1 MTNRRVRRLG
11 LPAVFAAGL
20 VAAALVFAL
29 GTARSAPAR
38 AFAAAID
45 VTQTCTARVKPKT
58 QVDIQAVVAN
68 TGDVQLTIQPALT
81 GISADAGTPLDESD
95 DFVPTSPA
103 ATPTETV
110 LDPAEHWTYTGSYT
124 AGTEDMTDIVDVDAL
139 GAGGEDVSDLA
150 NCDTDVIQTPQPGV
164 IVGVQKVGGKVL
176 VKQPGGK
183 FVPLTGPTEI
193 KVGSVVDTTH
203 GTIKLIAGL
212 GGGKTNSANFNDGLF
227 KIQQSHARNAYMTLV
242 LQGGN
247 FGVCR
252 GSRALSVFSADAKR
266 KRQVR
271 RLWGNGKGRFT
282 TKGRYSSA
290 TVRGTHWLVAG
301 PLRRNADARPTRR
314 RQGAGL
320 PASQDDQRPRR
331 PHLLGHSAVTV
342 RL

>member
-1 MTNRRVRRLG
+1 MTKRRVRRLG
-11 LPAVFAAGL
+11 LPAVLAAGL
-20 VAAALVFAL
+20 IAAASIFAL

-45 VTQTCTARVKPKT
+45 VTQTCTPRVKPKA

-68 TGDVQLTIQPALT
+68 TGDVNLTIAQNLT
-81 GISADAGTPLDESD
+81 GISANAGTPLDETD
-95 DFVPTSPA
+95 DFVPTLVSGDDGDGILEPG
-103 ATPTETV
+103 ER
-110 LDPAEHWTYTGSYT
+110 WTYTGSYT
-124 AGTEDMTDIVDVDAL
+124 AGTEDMTNIVDVDAL

-183 FVPLTGPTEI
+183 FVQLTGATEI
-193 KVGSVVDTTH
+193 KVGSQVDTTH

-227 KIQQSHARNAYMTLV
+227 KIQQSHARNAYMILV

-252 GSRALSVFSADAKR
+252 GGALSAFRVDAKR

-290 TVRGTHWLVAG
+290 TVRGTHWLVQDRCDGTLTRVLRGVVKVQDFRGHKTISVRAG
-301 PLRRNADARPTRR
+301 QTYLAKAP
-314 RQGAGL
+314 
-320 PASQDDQRPRR
+320 
-331 PHLLGHSAVTV
+331 
-342 RL
+342 

>member
-1 MTNRRVRRLG
+1 LGESMTTLRLRRLW
-11 LPAVFAAGL
+11 LPAVLAGGLFAA
-20 VAAALVFAL
+20 AAVFSL

-45 VTQTCTARVKPKT
+45 VTQTCTPRVKPKAT
-58 QVDIQAVVAN
+58 VDIQAVVAN
-68 TGDVQLTIQPALT
+68 TGDVPLTIANNLN

-95 DFVPTSPA
+95 DFVPAYVSGDANGNQTLD
-103 ATPTETV
+103 PTER
-110 LDPAEHWTYTGSYT
+110 WTYNGSYT
-124 AGTEDMTDIVDVDAL
+124 AGTEDMTDILDVDAL
-139 GAGGEDVSDLA
+139 GPGGEAVGDLA

-164 IVGVQKVGGKVL
+164 IVGVQKVAGKVL

-183 FVPLTGPTEI
+183 FVPLTRPTEI

-203 GTIKLIAGL
+203 GTIKLTAGL

-227 KIQQSHARNAYMTLV
+227 KIQQSRARNAYMVLV

-252 GSRALSVFSADAKR
+252 TRSLSAFSADATR
-266 KRQVR
+266 KVR

-290 TVRGTHWLVAG
+290 TVRGTHWLVQDRCDGTLTRVLRGVVQVKDFRADKTISVRAG
-301 PLRRNADARPTRR
+301 HTYLAKAP
-314 RQGAGL
+314 
-320 PASQDDQRPRR
+320 
-331 PHLLGHSAVTV
+331 
-342 RL
+342 

>member
-1 MTNRRVRRLG
+1 M
-11 LPAVFAAGL
+11 
-20 VAAALVFAL
+20 L

-45 VTQTCTARVKPKT
+45 VTQTCTPRVKPRT
-58 QVDIQAVVAN
+58 TVDIQAVVAN
-68 TGDVQLTIQPALT
+68 TGDVPLAIANNLT

-95 DFVPTSPA
+95 DFVPTYVSGDA
-103 ATPTETV
+103 NGNQV
-110 LDPAEHWTYTGSYT
+110 LDPTEHWTYTGSFT
-124 AGTEDMTDIVDVDAL
+124 AGTADLTDIVDVDAL
-139 GAGGEDVSDLA
+139 GPGGADVSDLA
-150 NCDTDVIQTPQPGV
+150 NCDTDVIQPPQPGV
-164 IVGVQKVGGKVL
+164 IVGVELVAGKVF

-227 KIQQSHARNAYMTLV
+227 KIQQSRAQNAYMTLV
-242 LQGGN
+242 MQGGN

-252 GSRALSVFSADAKR
+252 GRSLGALSLDAKR
-266 KRQVR
+266 KRPVR

-290 TVRGTHWLVAG
+290 TVRGTHWLVQDRCDG
-301 PLRRNADARPTRR
+301 TLTRVLRGIVKVKDFRKHKTVDVRAR
-314 RQGAGL
+314 
-320 PASQDDQRPRR
+320 
-331 PHLLGHSAVTV
+331 HSYLA
-342 RL
+342 RAP

>member
-1 MTNRRVRRLG
+1 MTQRRVRRLG
-11 LPAVFAAGL
+11 FPAIFAAGL

-58 QVDIQAVVAN
+58 RVDIQAVVAN
-68 TGDVQLTIQPALT
+68 TGDVRLTIQPGLT

-95 DFVPTSPA
+95 DFVPTLVSGDVNA
-103 ATPTETV
+103 NGF
-110 LDPAEHWTYTGSYT
+110 LDPGEHWAYTGSYT

-164 IVGVQKVGGKVL
+164 IVGVQKVSGKVL

-203 GTIKLIAGL
+203 GTIRLTAGL

-227 KIQQSHARNAYMTLV
+227 KTQQSHARNAYMTLV

-252 GSRALSVFSADAKR
+252 GSRALSAFSVDAKR

-282 TKGRYSSA
+282 TRGRYSSA
-290 TVRGTHWLVAG
+290 TVRGTHWLVQDRCDGTLTRVLRGVVKVQDFRHHKTINVRAG
-301 PLRRNADARPTRR
+301 HTYLATAP
-314 RQGAGL
+314 
-320 PASQDDQRPRR
+320 
-331 PHLLGHSAVTV
+331 
-342 RL
+342 

>member
-1 MTNRRVRRLG
+1 MNGNGFL
-11 LPAVFAAGL
+11 
-20 VAAALVFAL
+20 
-29 GTARSAPAR
+29 
-38 AFAAAID
+38 
-45 VTQTCTARVKPKT
+45 
-58 QVDIQAVVAN
+58 
-68 TGDVQLTIQPALT
+68 
-81 GISADAGTPLDESD
+81 DAG
-95 DFVPTSPA
+95 
-103 ATPTETV
+103 
-110 LDPAEHWTYTGSYT
+110 EHWTYTGSYT

-164 IVGVQKVGGKVL
+164 IVGVQKVSGKVL

-227 KIQQSHARNAYMTLV
+227 KIQQSRARNAYMILV

-252 GSRALSVFSADAKR
+252 GSRALSAFSVDAKR

-290 TVRGTHWLVAG
+290 TVRGTHWLVQDRCDGTLTRVLRGVVKVQDFRGHKTISVRAG
-301 PLRRNADARPTRR
+301 HTYLAKAP
-314 RQGAGL
+314 
-320 PASQDDQRPRR
+320 
-331 PHLLGHSAVTV
+331 
-342 RL
+342 

>member
-1 MTNRRVRRLG
+1 MTKRRVRRLG
-11 LPAVFAAGL
+11 LPAVLAAGL
-20 VAAALVFAL
+20 IAAASVFAL

-45 VTQTCTARVKPKT
+45 VTQTCTGRVKPKT

-68 TGDVQLTIQPALT
+68 TGDVQLTIAPGLT
-81 GISADAGTPLDESD
+81 GISADAGTPLDEGD
-95 DFVPTSPA
+95 DFSPTYASGD
-103 ATPTETV
+103 V
-110 LDPAEHWTYTGSYT
+110 NNNQILDPGEHWTYTGSYT

-139 GAGGEDVSDLA
+139 GTGGEDVSDLA

-164 IVGVQKVGGKVL
+164 IVGVQRVSGKVL

-227 KIQQSHARNAYMTLV
+227 KTQQSHARNAYMILV

-252 GSRALSVFSADAKR
+252 GSRALSAFSVDAKR

-290 TVRGTHWLVAG
+290 TVRGTHWLVQDRCDGTLTRVLRGVVKVQDFRGHKTISVRAG
-301 PLRRNADARPTRR
+301 HTYLAKAP
-314 RQGAGL
+314 
-320 PASQDDQRPRR
+320 
-331 PHLLGHSAVTV
+331 
-342 RL
+342 

>member
-1 MTNRRVRRLG
+1 LVNRVTHKRIRRIW
-11 LPAVFAAGL
+11 LPAVLAAGL
-20 VAAALVFAL
+20 IVAALVFAL
-29 GTARSAPAR
+29 GTARNAPAR
-38 AFAAAID
+38 SFAAAID
-45 VTQTCTARVKPKT
+45 VTQTCTGRVEPKAK
-58 QVDIQAVVAN
+58 VDIQAVVAN
-68 TGDVQLTIQPALT
+68 TGDVQLTIAPNLT

-95 DFVPTSPA
+95 DFSPTF
-103 ATPTETV
+103 TGGDV
-110 LDPAEHWTYTGSYT
+110 NNNQILDPGEHWSYTGSYT
-124 AGTEDMTDIVDVDAL
+124 AGTEDMTNIVDVDAL
-139 GAGGEDVSDLA
+139 GAAGEDVSDLA

-164 IVGVQKVGGKVL
+164 IVGVQKVAGKVL

-227 KIQQSHARNAYMTLV
+227 KIQQSRARNAYMVLV

-252 GSRALSVFSADAKR
+252 GRSLSAFSVGATR

-282 TKGRYSSA
+282 TRGRYSSA
-290 TVRGTHWLVAG
+290 TVRGTHWLVQDRCDG
-301 PLRRNADARPTRR
+301 TLTRVLR
-314 RQGAGL
+314 GVVKV
-320 PASQDDQRPRR
+320 QDFRKHKSVSVRA
-331 PHLLGHSAVTV
+331 GHSYLAKAP
-342 RL
+342 

>member
-1 MTNRRVRRLG
+1 M
-11 LPAVFAAGL
+11 
-20 VAAALVFAL
+20 
-29 GTARSAPAR
+29 
-38 AFAAAID
+38 
-45 VTQTCTARVKPKT
+45 
-58 QVDIQAVVAN
+58 
-68 TGDVQLTIQPALT
+68 
-81 GISADAGTPLDESD
+81 
-95 DFVPTSPA
+95 
-103 ATPTETV
+103 
-110 LDPAEHWTYTGSYT
+110 
-124 AGTEDMTDIVDVDAL
+124 
-139 GAGGEDVSDLA
+139 
-150 NCDTDVIQTPQPGV
+150 
-164 IVGVQKVGGKVL
+164 IVGVQKVSGKVL

-252 GSRALSVFSADAKR
+252 GSRALSAFSVDAKR

-290 TVRGTHWLVAG
+290 TVRGTHWLVQDRCDGTLTRVLRGVVKVQDFRGHKTISVRAG
-301 PLRRNADARPTRR
+301 HTYLAKAP
-314 RQGAGL
+314 
-320 PASQDDQRPRR
+320 
-331 PHLLGHSAVTV
+331 
-342 RL
+342 

>member
-1 MTNRRVRRLG
+1 MTKRRVRRLG
-11 LPAVFAAGL
+11 LSAVLAAGL
-20 VAAALVFAL
+20 IAAASVFAL

-45 VTQTCTARVKPKT
+45 VTQTCTPRVKPKT

-68 TGDVQLTIQPALT
+68 TGDVQLTIAPGLT
-81 GISADAGTPLDESD
+81 GIGADAGTPLDESD
-95 DFVPTSPA
+95 DFSPA
-103 ATPTETV
+103 YASGDV
-110 LDPAEHWTYTGSYT
+110 NNNQILDPGEHWTYTGSYT

-164 IVGVQKVGGKVL
+164 IVGVQKVSGKVL

-227 KIQQSHARNAYMTLV
+227 KIQQSRARNAYMTLV

-252 GSRALSVFSADAKR
+252 GSRALSAFSVDAKR

-290 TVRGTHWLVAG
+290 TVRGTHWLVQDRCDGTLTRVLRGVVKVQDFRGHKTISVRAG
-301 PLRRNADARPTRR
+301 HTYLAKAP
-314 RQGAGL
+314 
-320 PASQDDQRPRR
+320 
-331 PHLLGHSAVTV
+331 
-342 RL
+342 